1 MPLVM
6 QAALINLVTLD
17 HTTDK
22 TFAAVAAGGIVLM
35 MKFFR
40 QNEQVDKQLPLLA
53 CLSELAF
60 LSSIAAVRRLVR
72 TGN

>member
-6 QAALINLVTLD
+6 QAEVIRLVPLD

-35 MKFFR
+35 MKIFR
-40 QNEQVDKQLPLLA
+40 QNEQVDEQLPLLVRA
-53 CLSELAF
+53 CR
-60 LSSIAAVRRLVR
+60 SSPFFEALQQSSA
-72 TGN
+72 

>member
-6 QAALINLVTLD
+6 QTEVIRLVPLD

-35 MKFFR
+35 MKIFR
-40 QNEQVDKQLPLLA
+40 LNEQLPLLA
-53 CLSELAF
+53 YLSKLAF
-60 LSSIAAVRRLVR
+60 LPSIAAVKCLAG

>member
-1 MPLVM
+1 M
-6 QAALINLVTLD
+6 NLVTLD

-53 CLSELAF
+53 CLSKQAF
-60 LSSIAAVRRLVR
+60 LIGSAAVKR
-72 TGN
+72 

>member
-6 QAALINLVTLD
+6 QAEVIRLVPFD

-22 TFAAVAAGGIVLM
+22 TFAAIAAGGIVLM
-35 MKFFR
+35 MKIFR
-40 QNEQVDKQLPLLA
+40 QNEQVDEQLPLLA
-53 CLSELAF
+53 YLSKLAF
-60 LSSIAAVRRLVR
+60 LPSIAAVKRLAG

>member
-6 QAALINLVTLD
+6 QAEVIRLVPLD

-35 MKFFR
+35 MKIFR
-40 QNEQVDKQLPLLA
+40 QNEQVDEQLPLLA
-53 CLSELAF
+53 CLSKQAF
-60 LSSIAAVRRLVR
+60 LIRSAAVKR
-72 TGN
+72 

>member
-6 QAALINLVTLD
+6 QAEVIRLVPLD

-35 MKFFR
+35 MKIFR
-40 QNEQVDKQLPLLA
+40 QNKQVDEQLPLLA
-53 CLSELAF
+53 CLSKQAF
-60 LSSIAAVRRLVR
+60 LIRSAAVRR
-72 TGN
+72 